1 MFIECRH
8 IMPTGRK
15 CRVAALR
22 GKPFCYYHVKLHFR
36 KTVTRRPGKLTEPSI
51 EGVPALKAAV
61 AKALTAL
68 CSPLTDTRRA
78 GLLLY
83 AFISPPTSQ
92 SESLPGLQET
102 QAKESDGDDSD
113 AQCVT
118 DTASNVRSLASEPC
132 SARHC
137 SNNRP

>member
-15 CRVAALR
+15 CRAAALR

-68 CSPLTDTRRA
+68 CSPFTDTRRA

-83 AFISPPTSQ
+83 GLHLAADLSKRTSDSTSRRTIE
-92 SESLPGLQET
+92 SESGPGLRR
-102 QAKESDGDDSD
+102 
-113 AQCVT
+113 
-118 DTASNVRSLASEPC
+118 SNDV
-132 SARHC
+132 
-137 SNNRP
+137 